1 MKYTE
6 VYYTFGSDPAFPFGR
21 GEYVNIIGQDIRDC
35 NAAFRKHFP
44 PRDSSNVLNCSD
56 YYTRERWE
64 QICREHGYGDPVK
77 TFVSDSL
84 YGTRKEGFDNLWI
97 YVPKKQSL
105 VFIQEG
111 SGDNLDHDDAAEGY
125 VDYIDYTSYDIGFAT
140 GDLNDSDGGME
151 MFRQPVQERYGC
163 LTDAVPDILFALYGD
178 SGMEVMIMKDKEDIQ

>member
-21 GEYVNIIGQDIRDC
+21 DSYVKIIGQDVRDC

-44 PRDSSNVLNCSD
+44 SRDGSNTLNCSD
-56 YYTRERWE
+56 YYTQKRWK
-64 QICREHGYGDPVK
+64 QICRDYDYKDPVK
-77 TFVSDSL
+77 TFISDNL
-84 YGTRKEGFDNLWI
+84 YGIRKEGFDNLWI
-97 YVPKKQSL
+97 HVPRKQSL

-111 SGDNLDHDDAAEGY
+111 SGDNLDCDDAAEGY
-125 VDYIDYTSYDIGFAT
+125 VDYTSYDISFTT

-151 MFRQPVQERYGC
+151 TFRQPVKEHYGC

-178 SGMEVMIMKDKEDIQ
+178 NRLEVMIMKDKEDVQ